1 MSKINK
7 LTELQHYDN
16 ALENI
21 GSELKALEK
30 KLEKNESLEA
40 IQKQL
45 AELSEEKATHVK
57 KMQVIEIKTLEMKE
71 RITKEEEQLYDG
83 TITNAKDLENLQTE
97 IKRHKNLHSSFED
110 EELELLSVLEE
121 LDKTILVISTEEQK
135 ERDEW
140 EEISQEL
147 KLTITSLENNSI
159 LIKVTKET
167 TSATLDNNTIK
178 DYEDLRARKD
188 GIAVTHIQGNICVSC
203 RIAIPDALKRR
214 LTTSDN
220 TNYCPN
226 CKRIIAPQLQC
237 THKNCTE
244 FGALQVSQTN
254 TEFRCTQHTI

>member
-1 MSKINK
+1 
-7 LTELQHYDN
+7 
-16 ALENI
+16 
-21 GSELKALEK
+21 
-30 KLEKNESLEA
+30 
-40 IQKQL
+40 
-45 AELSEEKATHVK
+45 
-57 KMQVIEIKTLEMKE
+57 MQAIEIKTLEMKE
-71 RITKEEEQLYDG
+71 SITKEEEQLYDG

-167 TSATLDNNTIK
+167 TSATLDNNTIE
-178 DYEDLRARKD
+178 DYEDL
-188 GIAVTHIQGNICVSC
+188 
-203 RIAIPDALKRR
+203 PDALKRR